1 MRPGLVPAISTSAH
15 TRHGPSG
22 PIVPTERTSLKT
34 VVLVLHPSTRDFT
47 QSLWVY
53 LVATASQSMLMV
65 VATA

>member
-1 MRPGLVPAISTSAH
+1 M
-15 TRHGPSG
+15 
-22 PIVPTERTSLKT
+22 RTSLKT

-47 QSLWVY
+47 QSLWFY